1 MFLSKWLRLT
11 EPQFPHL
18 YNGYNNSTHLLR
30 FLWKWKEI
38 LYHLSW
44 YFFHSMHLG
53 PIQFS
58 SVQSFSRVRLFAT
71 PWIAAC
77 KASLSITIS
86 RSSPIINN
94 KFQSATGSKE
104 FTDQYWRC
112 KTCSSI
118 YGSGRSP
125 GVGNGNPF
133 QYSCIE
139 KLTDRGAWRATD
151 CGAVESWHNWVTEP
165 SPIVLILMPDSP
177 YCYSHFI
184 AEKTDA
190 QEKKDSRTL
199 N

>member
-11 EPQFPHL
+11 EPQFLHL

-38 LYHLSW
+38 LYHLLW
-44 YFFHSMHLG
+44 YFFQSMHLG
-53 PIQFS
+53 PI
-58 SVQSFSRVRLFAT
+58 
-71 PWIAAC
+71 
-77 KASLSITIS
+77 
-86 RSSPIINN
+86 INN
-94 KFQSATGSKE
+94 KFSTATGGKE
-104 FTDQYWRC
+104 FTDQYQRC

-118 YGSGRSP
+118 HGSGRSP

-133 QYSCIE
+133 HYSCIE
-139 KLTDRGAWRATD
+139 KLMDRGPWQATD
-151 CGAVESWHNWVTEP
+151 HGAVESRHNWVTEP
-165 SPIVLILMPDSP
+165 LPIVLIIMPDSH

-184 AEKTDA
+184 AGKTDA

>member
-18 YNGYNNSTHLLR
+18 YNGYSNSTHLLR
-30 FLWKWKEI
+30 FLWKSKEI

-44 YFFHSMHLG
+44 YFFQSMHLG
-53 PIQFS
+53 PI
-58 SVQSFSRVRLFAT
+58 
-71 PWIAAC
+71 
-77 KASLSITIS
+77 
-86 RSSPIINN
+86 INN
-94 KFQSATGSKE
+94 KFSPAAGGKE
-104 FTDQYWRC
+104 FTDQYQRR

-118 YGSGRSP
+118 HVSGRPP

-139 KLTDRGAWRATD
+139 KLMDRGAWRATD
-151 CGAVESWHNWVTEP
+151 HGAVESRQDWVTEP
-165 SPIVLILMPDSP
+165 LPIVLIIMPDSR

-184 AEKTDA
+184 ALKTDA
-190 QEKKDSRTL
+190 QEKKDSSTL